1 MYLLTLG
8 IYLRPVISQSAGPS
22 QHFDQCEIDRSR
34 NVAMTTRVL
43 LVPVHCVWL
52 VAQPGR
58 LTLALALHLG
68 IDNYVI
74 DT

>member
-1 MYLLTLG
+1 
-8 IYLRPVISQSAGPS
+8 
-22 QHFDQCEIDRSR
+22 
-34 NVAMTTRVL
+34 MTTRVL

-58 LTLALALHLG
+58 LTLALTLHLV